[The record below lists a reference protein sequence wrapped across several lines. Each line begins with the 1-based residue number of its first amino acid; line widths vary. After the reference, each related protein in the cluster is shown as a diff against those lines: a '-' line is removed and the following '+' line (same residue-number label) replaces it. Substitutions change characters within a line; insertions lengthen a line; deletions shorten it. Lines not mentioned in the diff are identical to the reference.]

1 MAKVKKETKQ
11 KIALPLN
18 KELVDLDTSFMN
30 EHLGWDIPEYV
41 SQNMAHKFRGYQEE
55 ALRYFHYSQVNEVFK
70 FRNINHVLFNMAT
83 GSGKTDLMAGLI
95 LYLYREHEYQNFLFF
110 VNTNSVLNKTIDNL
124 TNKKSEKFLY
134 SSELEIEGERITIER
149 VKTFPKNQSK
159 NTIYIKLSSVQN
171 IASDIFTQSENSM
184 GKDDYARNK
193 VAILGDE
200 AHHYSASTKSEKEL
214 EQSWEKAISIILS
227 AREDNRLLEFTAT
240 IDLENKS
247 IYDKYKDKVIYRYA
261 LDRFIQD
268 RFSKNVK
275 RIQSSNTD
283 EENMLNVVLLSEF
296 RRRYAYELYST
307 YVKPV
312 IMFKSQRID
321 ASNESNQK
329 FNELIDSLTP
339 QSIRE
344 FLLRQERVGNDR
356 ESETLGIA
364 HEYYRKNDTEL
375 DQIVRELKREFAPN
389 RIINANDSD
398 RGAGMLEKGQYEA
411 LNSLESPANL
421 YRVIFAV
428 AKLTEGWDVLNLY
441 DIVRIS
447 NYKDTKGDKKTTMAE
462 AQLIGRGARYNPF
475 VLNGKKQ
482 YTRRFDERE
491 DVTPSLILET
501 IHYHTINE
509 PQYLKNLVEALNEMN
524 LPTGTDEK
532 NPLIDIKVKKKFTKT
547 DVWKYG
553 KVYYNQSIEITDDYY
568 DGLDRYGIDN
578 RSDIVIP
585 WIFSSQEVGYKDNI
599 VNENY
604 INTKNMPIIVDR
616 RYYEK
621 AMNRLTFYHF
631 DNLKKYLP
639 QLQSKAELLEEK
651 WLNLYNRTIYAV
663 TPMSMIQADLTPM
676 EKLKIIETYL
686 LEVAQKIKKGY
697 SNQRGT
703 GKFIGYPV
711 KEYITDYRKRV
722 PNYDTSNLLRERN
735 PQKVQRFVIEE
746 DYFVY
751 DSAIINLTEKQLVD
765 RIGERVAELKK
776 QYSGVYLIRMDENM
790 HRESAKNAA
799 LKLHQYSQH
808 SKDVHFEGFQPDF
821 ILYLQNAEFFVQ
833 VFIEP
838 KGINLLEQDQWK
850 EDLLTYINENE
861 AELLFEDDVQGVKIK
876 GLKFYTMND
885 GRGTMK
891 QLAQVALG
899 HDFDGLTMHNQVE
912 LQDQ

>member
-11 KIALPLN
+11 EMALPLN

-30 EHLGWDIPEYV
+30 EHLGWEQPEYIT
-41 SQNMAHKFRGYQEE
+41 QNMVHEFRGYQEE
-55 ALRYFHYSQVNEVFK
+55 ALRYFHYSQVSEVFK

-95 LYLYREHEYQNFLFF
+95 LYLYHEHEYQNFLFF

-124 TNKKSEKFLY
+124 TNKKSEKYLY

-149 VKTFPKNQSK
+149 VKTFPRTQSK

-171 IASDIFTQSENSM
+171 IASDIYTQSENSM
-184 GKDDYARNK
+184 GKDDYARHK

-200 AHHYSASTKSEKEL
+200 AHHYSASTKSEKDL

-227 AREDNRLLEFTAT
+227 SREDNRLLEFTAT

-247 IYDKYKDKVIYRYA
+247 IYEKYKDKVIYRYT

-296 RRRYAYELYST
+296 RRRYAQELYST

-321 ASNESNQK
+321 ASNEANQT

-339 QSIRE
+339 QSIQD
-344 FLLRQERVGNDR
+344 FLLRQKQAGNER
-356 ESETLGIA
+356 ESETLSMA
-364 HEYYRKNDTEL
+364 HEYYRKNDSEL
-375 DQIVRELKREFAPN
+375 DQIIREIKREFAPS

-398 RGAGMLEKGQYEA
+398 RGSGMLEKGQYEA

-491 DVTPSLILET
+491 DVTPSLIMET
-501 IHYHTINE
+501 LHYHTINE

-553 KVYYNQSIEITDDYY
+553 KVYYNQSIEITNDYY
-568 DGLDRYGIDN
+568 DGLDKYGIDN

-599 VNENY
+599 INENY
-604 INTKNMPIIVDR
+604 INTKNMPIEVDR

-621 AMNRLTFYHF
+621 AMNRLSFYHF

-639 QLQSKAELLEEK
+639 QLPSRADFLEEK

-663 TPMSMIQADLTPM
+663 TPMSMIQADLTPV

-722 PNYDTSNLLRERN
+722 PNYDTSRLLQERN

-799 LKLHQYSQH
+799 LKLHQFSEHTQ
-808 SKDVHFEGFQPDF
+808 DVHFEGFQPDF

-850 EDLLTYINENE
+850 QDLLTYINENE
-861 AELLFEDDVQGVKIK
+861 AELLFEDDVQGAKIK

-891 QLAQVALG
+891 QLAQVVLG
-899 HDFDGLTMHNQVE
+899 HDFEGLTMHNQVE
-912 LQDQ
+912 LQD

>member
-11 KIALPLN
+11 EMALPLN

-30 EHLGWDIPEYV
+30 EHLGWEQPEYIT
-41 SQNMAHKFRGYQEE
+41 QNMVHEFRGYQEE
-55 ALRYFHYSQVNEVFK
+55 ALRYFHYSQVSEVFK

-95 LYLYREHEYQNFLFF
+95 LYLYHEHEYQNFLFF

-124 TNKKSEKFLY
+124 TNKKSEKYLY

-149 VKTFPKNQSK
+149 VKTFPRTQSK

-171 IASDIFTQSENSM
+171 IASDIYTQSENSM
-184 GKDDYARNK
+184 GKDDYARHK

-200 AHHYSASTKSEKEL
+200 AHHYSASTKSEKDL

-227 AREDNRLLEFTAT
+227 SREDNRLLEFTAT

-247 IYDKYKDKVIYRYA
+247 IYEKYKDKVIYRYT

-296 RRRYAYELYST
+296 RRRYAQELYST

-321 ASNESNQK
+321 ASNEANQT

-339 QSIRE
+339 QSIQD
-344 FLLRQERVGNDR
+344 FLLRQKQAGNER
-356 ESETLGIA
+356 ESETLSMA
-364 HEYYRKNDTEL
+364 HEYYRKNDSEL
-375 DQIVRELKREFAPN
+375 DQIIREIKREFAPS

-398 RGAGMLEKGQYEA
+398 RGSGMLEKGQYEA

-475 VLNGKKQ
+475 ALNGKKQ

-491 DVTPSLILET
+491 DVTPSLIMET
-501 IHYHTINE
+501 LHYHTINE

-553 KVYYNQSIEITDDYY
+553 KVYYNQSVEITNDYY
-568 DGLDRYGIDN
+568 DGLDKYGIDN

-585 WIFSSQEVGYKDNI
+585 WIFSSQEVGYKDDI

-604 INTKNMPIIVDR
+604 INTKHMPIIVDR

-639 QLQSKAELLEEK
+639 QLHSRADFLEEK

-663 TPMSMIQADLTPM
+663 TPMSMIQSDLTPM

-722 PNYDTSNLLRERN
+722 PNYDTSNLLRAQN
-735 PQKVQRFVIEE
+735 PQKVQRFLIEE

-799 LKLHQYSQH
+799 LKLHQFSEHTQ
-808 SKDVHFEGFQPDF
+808 DVHFEGFQPDF

-850 EDLLTYINENE
+850 QDLLTYINENE

-891 QLAQVALG
+891 QLAQVVLG
-899 HDFDGLTMHNQVE
+899 HDFEGLTMHNQVE
-912 LQDQ
+912 LQD

>member
-11 KIALPLN
+11 EMALPLN

-30 EHLGWDIPEYV
+30 EHLGWEQPEYIT
-41 SQNMAHKFRGYQEE
+41 QNMVHEFRGYQEE
-55 ALRYFHYSQVNEVFK
+55 ALRYFHYSQVSEVFK

-95 LYLYREHEYQNFLFF
+95 LYLYHEHEYQNFLFF

-124 TNKKSEKFLY
+124 TNKKSEKYLY

-149 VKTFPKNQSK
+149 VKTFPRTQSK

-171 IASDIFTQSENSM
+171 IASDIYTQSENSM
-184 GKDDYARNK
+184 GKDDYARHK

-200 AHHYSASTKSEKEL
+200 AHHYSASTKSEKDL

-227 AREDNRLLEFTAT
+227 SREDNRLLEFTAT

-247 IYDKYKDKVIYRYA
+247 IYEKYKDKVIYRYT

-296 RRRYAYELYST
+296 RRRYAQELYST

-321 ASNESNQK
+321 ASNEANQT

-339 QSIRE
+339 QSIQD
-344 FLLRQERVGNDR
+344 FLLRQKQAGNER
-356 ESETLGIA
+356 ESETLSMA
-364 HEYYRKNDTEL
+364 HEYYRKNDSEL
-375 DQIVRELKREFAPN
+375 DQIIREIKREFAPS

-398 RGAGMLEKGQYEA
+398 RGSGMLEKGQYEA

-475 VLNGKKQ
+475 ALNGKKQ

-491 DVTPSLILET
+491 DVTPSLIMET
-501 IHYHTINE
+501 LHYHTINE

-553 KVYYNQSIEITDDYY
+553 KVYYNQSVEITNDYY
-568 DGLDRYGIDN
+568 DGLDKYGIDN

-599 VNENY
+599 INENY
-604 INTKNMPIIVDR
+604 INTKNMPIEVDR

-621 AMNRLTFYHF
+621 AMNRLSFYHF

-639 QLQSKAELLEEK
+639 QLPSRADFLEEK

-663 TPMSMIQADLTPM
+663 TPMSMIQADLTPV

-722 PNYDTSNLLRERN
+722 PNYDTSRLLQERN

-799 LKLHQYSQH
+799 LKLHQFSEHTQ
-808 SKDVHFEGFQPDF
+808 DVHFEGFQPDF

-850 EDLLTYINENE
+850 QDLLTYINENE
-861 AELLFEDDVQGVKIK
+861 AELLFEDDVQGAKIK

-891 QLAQVALG
+891 QLAQVVLG
-899 HDFDGLTMHNQVE
+899 HDFEGLTMHNQVE
-912 LQDQ
+912 LQD

>member
-1 MAKVKKETKQ
+1 MAKGKKEMKQ
-11 KIALPLN
+11 KMALPLN
-18 KELVDLDTSFMN
+18 KELVDLDTSFLN
-30 EHLGWDIPEYV
+30 EHLGWEQPEYIT
-41 SQNMAHKFRGYQEE
+41 QNMVHKFRGYQEE
-55 ALRYFHYSQVNEVFK
+55 ALRYFHYAQVNEVFK

-95 LYLYREHEYQNFLFF
+95 LYLYHEHDYQNFLFF

-124 TNKKSEKFLY
+124 TNKKSEKYLY
-134 SSELEIEGERITIER
+134 SPELEIDGERITIER
-149 VKTFPKNQSK
+149 VRTFPRTQSK

-171 IASDIFTQSENSM
+171 IASDIYTQSENSM
-184 GKDDYARNK
+184 GKDDYARHK

-200 AHHYSASTKSEKEL
+200 AHHYSASTKSEKDL

-227 AREDNRLLEFTAT
+227 SREDNRLLEFTAT

-247 IYDKYKDKVIYRYA
+247 IYEKYKDKVIYRYT

-296 RRRYAYELYST
+296 RRRYAQELYST

-321 ASNESNQK
+321 ASNEANQT

-339 QSIRE
+339 QSIQD
-344 FLLRQERVGNDR
+344 FLLRQKQAGNER
-356 ESETLGIA
+356 ESETLSMA
-364 HEYYRKNDTEL
+364 HEYYRKNDSEL
-375 DQIVRELKREFAPN
+375 DQIIREIKREFAPS

-398 RGAGMLEKGQYEA
+398 RGSGMLEKGQYEA

-491 DVTPSLILET
+491 DVTPSLIMET
-501 IHYHTINE
+501 LHYHTINE

-553 KVYYNQSIEITDDYY
+553 KVYYNQSIEITNDYY
-568 DGLDRYGIDN
+568 DGLDKYGIDN

-599 VNENY
+599 INENY
-604 INTKNMPIIVDR
+604 INTKNMPIEVDR

-621 AMNRLTFYHF
+621 AMNRLSFYHF

-639 QLQSKAELLEEK
+639 QLPSRADFLEEK

-663 TPMSMIQADLTPM
+663 TPMSMIQADLTPV

-722 PNYDTSNLLRERN
+722 PNYDTSRLLQERN

-799 LKLHQYSQH
+799 LKLHQFSEHTQ
-808 SKDVHFEGFQPDF
+808 DVHFEGFQPDF

-850 EDLLTYINENE
+850 QDLLTYINENE
-861 AELLFEDDVQGVKIK
+861 AELLFEDDVQGAKIK

-891 QLAQVALG
+891 QLAQVVLG
-899 HDFDGLTMHNQVE
+899 HDFEGLTMHNQVE
-912 LQDQ
+912 LQD

>member
-11 KIALPLN
+11 EMALPLN

-30 EHLGWDIPEYV
+30 EHLGWEQPEYIT
-41 SQNMAHKFRGYQEE
+41 QNMVHEFRGYQEE
-55 ALRYFHYSQVNEVFK
+55 ALRYFHYSQVSEVFK

-95 LYLYREHEYQNFLFF
+95 LYLYHEHEYQNFLFF

-124 TNKKSEKFLY
+124 TNKKSEKYLY

-149 VKTFPKNQSK
+149 VKTFPRTQSK

-171 IASDIFTQSENSM
+171 IASDIYTQSENSM
-184 GKDDYARNK
+184 GKDDYARHK

-200 AHHYSASTKSEKEL
+200 AHHYSASTKSEKDL

-227 AREDNRLLEFTAT
+227 SREDNRLLEFTAT

-247 IYDKYKDKVIYRYA
+247 IYEKYKDKVIYRYT

-296 RRRYAYELYST
+296 RRRYAQELYST

-321 ASNESNQK
+321 ASNEANQT

-339 QSIRE
+339 QSIQD
-344 FLLRQERVGNDR
+344 FLLRQKQAGNER
-356 ESETLGIA
+356 ESETLSMA
-364 HEYYRKNDTEL
+364 HEYYRKNDSEL
-375 DQIVRELKREFAPN
+375 DQIIREIKREFAPS

-398 RGAGMLEKGQYEA
+398 RGSGMLEKGQYEA

-475 VLNGKKQ
+475 ALNGKKQ

-491 DVTPSLILET
+491 DVTPSLIMET
-501 IHYHTINE
+501 LHYHTINE

-553 KVYYNQSIEITDDYY
+553 KVYYNQSIEITNDYY
-568 DGLDRYGIDN
+568 DGLDKYGIDN

-585 WIFSSQEVGYKDNI
+585 WIFSSQEVGYKDDI

-604 INTKNMPIIVDR
+604 INTKHMPIIVDR

-639 QLQSKAELLEEK
+639 QLYSRADFLEEK

-663 TPMSMIQADLTPM
+663 TPMSMIQSDLTPM

-722 PNYDTSNLLRERN
+722 PNYDTSRLLQERN

-799 LKLHQYSQH
+799 LKLHQFSEHTQ
-808 SKDVHFEGFQPDF
+808 DVHFEGFQPDF

-850 EDLLTYINENE
+850 QDLLTYINENE
-861 AELLFEDDVQGVKIK
+861 AELLFEDDVQGAKIK

-891 QLAQVALG
+891 QLAQVVLG
-899 HDFDGLTMHNQVE
+899 HDFEGLTMHNQVE
-912 LQDQ
+912 LQD